1 MKKRTEINSNID
13 YGKHE
18 YQITKIKDLP
28 NRFYYE
34 EDNIIIEA
42 YIFGMDMIVYE
53 KGITLLTLKLSDK
66 TGSIIARVGVPNS
79 SVLDILE
86 NVKIGTSWRFYGE
99 CNNKEYDGMSVIKM
113 QQIPQVFNSLIDKE
127 QEKYFFFENLD
138 VETVKSRKKE
148 ALKDRLK
155 SLEKEV

>member
-1 MKKRTEINSNID
+1 MKKGTEININIDSNIQ
-13 YGKHE
+13 E

-28 NRFYYE
+28 DRFSYE
-34 EDNIIIEA
+34 DDNTIIEA

-66 TGSIIARVGVPNS
+66 TDSIIARVGIPNS
-79 SVLDILE
+79 SITETLE
-86 NVKIGTSWRFYGE
+86 NVKLGTSWRIYGE
-99 CNNKEYDGMSVIKM
+99 CFNKEYDGINVIKM
-113 QQIPQVFNSLIDKE
+113 EQIPPASTPVIDKE

-148 ALKDRLK
+148 TLKDKLK
-155 SLEKEV
+155 ELE

>member
-1 MKKRTEINSNID
+1 MKKGTEISINID
-13 YGKHE
+13 CNIQE

-28 NRFYYE
+28 DKFSYE
-34 EDNIIIEA
+34 ENHTIIEA

-79 SVLDILE
+79 SITEILE
-86 NVKIGTSWRFYGE
+86 NVKLGTSWRIYGE
-99 CNNKEYDGMSVIKM
+99 CFNKEYDGINVIKM
-113 QQIPQVFNSLIDKE
+113 EQIPQTSTPIIDKE

-148 ALKDRLK
+148 ALNDKLK
-155 SLEKEV
+155 SLGK

>member
-1 MKKRTEINSNID
+1 MKKGTEININIDSNIQ
-13 YGKHE
+13 E

-28 NRFYYE
+28 DRFSYE
-34 EDNIIIEA
+34 DDNTIIEA

-66 TGSIIARVGVPNS
+66 TDSIIARVGIPNS
-79 SVLDILE
+79 SITETLE
-86 NVKIGTSWRFYGE
+86 NVKLGTSWRIYGE
-99 CNNKEYDGMSVIKM
+99 CFNKEYDGIDVIKM
-113 QQIPQVFNSLIDKE
+113 KQIPPASTPVIDKE

-148 ALKDRLK
+148 TLKDKLK
-155 SLEKEV
+155 ELE